1 MLLKITSLLKYE
13 EESELSVSRRNLLEK
28 SVAVTRELT
37 VTASGRYPSCVHARQ
52 APWQGNCWSF
62 MDRMW
67 ELMLRFYPFLQP
79 FWERNYELG
88 FFRNYVLF
96 FLEENIPPLP
106 LSLLCNL
113 ADNRPSIFVA
123 HFSETIITWSHL
135 SRTNKATP

>member
-1 MLLKITSLLKYE
+1 MRKSPSCLFLE
-13 EESELSVSRRNLLEK
+13 ETLEK

-37 VTASGRYPSCVHARQ
+37 VTASGRYPSRVHAQQ
-52 APWQGNCWSF
+52 APRQGKCWSF
-62 MDRMW
+62 TDRTW

-106 LSLLCNL
+106 H
-113 ADNRPSIFVA
+113 PYFV
-123 HFSETIITWSHL
+123 TWLITGHPFL
-135 SRTNKATP
+135 